1 MVVQATL
8 LLFGSFFV
16 MLLAGVPISAGIGI
30 ASIFTALFSMDP
42 AIFALTAAQRCF
54 SGIDSFSLL
63 ALPFFSLGGNIMNK
77 GGIAKRLVRLAR
89 LAVGK
94 MPGYLAATNVLAN
107 MFFGAV
113 SGSSVAATS
122 AMGSIICSAPTGIL
136 IPPSGPL
143 ILYSITAGGV
153 SVAALFMGGY
163 LPGILMGLCVAV
175 LAVFIAVKKGY
186 KSSDVKDPDPAVK
199 IIIDAVP
206 SLLAVI
212 IVMGGILA
220 GFFTATEAGV
230 VLCLYC
236 GLLSI
241 LYKEMTFKSF
251 YNLLADTMESSATIL
266 FLIAASSIMSYVMS
280 YSGIPAA
287 ISNALMSVS
296 NNRYVI
302 LLIMNVFLLVMGMF
316 LDLTPAVLIFTPIFL
331 PITRSIGM
339 SDVQFGIMLIMNL
352 GIGSVTPPV
361 GSCLFVGCG
370 VGKVKIEGVTK
381 YIVPLFAAMVV
392 ALFLVTF
399 IPAISLCVPY
409 LCGLVP
415 SLGWT
420 F

>member
-122 AMGSIICSAPTGIL
+122 AMGSIMAPLELDEGYDPNYSAAVNICSAPTGIL

-163 LPGILMGLCVAV
+163 LPGILMGLCVAG

-186 KSSDVKDPDPAVK
+186 KSSDVKD
-199 IIIDAVP
+199 
-206 SLLAVI
+206 
-212 IVMGGILA
+212 G
-220 GFFTATEAGV
+220 
-230 VLCLYC
+230 
-236 GLLSI
+236 
-241 LYKEMTFKSF
+241 
-251 YNLLADTMESSATIL
+251 
-266 FLIAASSIMSYVMS
+266 
-280 YSGIPAA
+280 
-287 ISNALMSVS
+287 
-296 NNRYVI
+296 
-302 LLIMNVFLLVMGMF
+302 
-316 LDLTPAVLIFTPIFL
+316 DL
-331 PITRSIGM
+331 
-339 SDVQFGIMLIMNL
+339 
-352 GIGSVTPPV
+352 
-361 GSCLFVGCG
+361 
-370 VGKVKIEGVTK
+370 
-381 YIVPLFAAMVV
+381 LFAHHADGFVQNSEKLRLGRLLHRDRGRRCPV
-392 ALFLVTF
+392 PVLRPALHPLQRDDPEELLQ
-399 IPAISLCVPY
+399 PA
-409 LCGLVP
+409 G
-415 SLGWT
+415 
-420 F
+420 